1 MIELWGTFL
10 SFLGTAAA
18 IRSILSFHG
27 SFFARRWLGKKY
39 YAGVLCLYILSMT
52 LVMSVSPESGLG
64 RILDII
70 LSFTFCMLLH
80 QCRWDRCFF
89 VVFTVYII
97 FVSLS
102 YWRDQFCMA
111 IFDLSYEEYV
121 WNIPLYSISF
131 LSGVFLLLFLSAIVK
146 RLHKPFTASG
156 RPLVWIPLFVVFPLL
171 TLPVMLIAGVPAA
184 EQSIWQ
190 ICLAILDLVDV
201 TALFLL
207 DYLERA
213 ALEREQL
220 IAVQERARVQDENI
234 GALSQAYG
242 AQRKMTHDFRAHLDT
257 LSGMVEEGDVQALRT
272 YLAELRE
279 RHTERVLLV
288 NSHHAAADAVL
299 NQKGYLGMRQGVDM
313 RFRVNDLS
321 PLHIPATDLTIVL
334 GNLLDNAIE
343 ACALFEEGERWVELQ
358 AFYEQEDEVP
368 MLSLSVKNPSR
379 PVKIQD
385 GKIETSKKDALLHGF
400 GLQNVGDILHRYGA
414 EHTLTYKNGEF
425 LFCCD
430 WPDLV

>member
-10 SFLGTAAA
+10 SLWGSAVTT
-18 IRSILSFHG
+18 RSIILFYD
-27 SFFARRWLGKKY
+27 SFFMRRWTAKKFR
-39 YAGVLCLYILSMT
+39 AGVLCLYFCSMV
-52 LVMSVSPESGLG
+52 LISIIPGQSGL
-64 RILDII
+64 RHLLEITLDF
-70 LSFTFCMLLH
+70 SFCMLLY
-80 QCRWDRCFF
+80 QDRWDRCFF
-89 VVFTVYII
+89 VVFTIYTI

-102 YWRDQFCMA
+102 YWIDLFCMTV
-111 IFDLSYEEYV
+111 FGLSYGEYI
-121 WNIPLYSISF
+121 WNIPLYSISL
-131 LSGVFLLLFLSAIVK
+131 LSKVLFLLSFSAIVK

-171 TLPVMLIAGVPAA
+171 TLPVMLIAGIPTA
-184 EQSIWQ
+184 EQGIWQ
-190 ICLAILDLVDV
+190 ICLAILDFVDV

-207 DYLERA
+207 DHLERA

-257 LSGMVEEGDVQALRT
+257 LSGMAEEGDMQALRA
-272 YLAELRE
+272 YLSELRE
-279 RHTERVLLV
+279 RHTGRVLLV

-299 NQKGYLGMRQGVDM
+299 NQKGYLGIRQGVDM
-313 RFRVNDLS
+313 RFHVSDLS
-321 PLHIPATDLTIVL
+321 PLHIPAADLTIVL

-358 AFYEQEDEVP
+358 AFYEPEDEMP
-368 MLSLSVKNPSR
+368 MLFLSVKNPSR
-379 PVKIQD
+379 PVKIRD
-385 GKIETSKKDALLHGF
+385 GKIETSKKDAFLHGF
-400 GLQNVGDILHRYGA
+400 GLRNVQDILRRYGA
-414 EHTLTYKNGEF
+414 EYTLTYENDEF

-430 WPDLV
+430 WPDQT